1 MILRQPV
8 NSEVG
13 RVEVPTSRE
22 GVGTFGMTGMIYQI
36 IPKRKG
42 GGGSRIEAVKRTGG
56 ESYEIGERASGS
68 SGCWTSKRHRSGAPG
83 CTQLG

>member
-1 MILRQPV
+1 M
-8 NSEVG
+8 G

-56 ESYEIGERASGS
+56 ESYVIGERSFRHFGMLDFKAASQWS
-68 SGCWTSKRHRSGAPG
+68 ARLHPTR
-83 CTQLG
+83 LGTA